1 MDSARALTIAGIALA
16 CAMLLGLFLVLTGDG
31 DEPVVLPEERDAAP
45 TAPSQSPVAPPAAPP
60 VALPQDEDV
69 PPIVFTEPDEPDDEL
84 VATDGAG
91 EADAPDET
99 EAILADIEAAVDA
112 ANEDAG
118 ADASR
123 ARSSAPVPLEPS
135 ERITFCF
142 PGVIPVPGD
151 CADRETVLALATET
165 IGVRGED
172 GRTEALSVELS
183 DPAGLAESRTART
196 CEQYASLKANDWGPL
211 TTVAMRRDR
220 EMNRFCGLIAMARRA
235 SPGRGGL
242 AALSEELLE
251 GVPDAAWPTIGEAEV
266 ANPIVLD
273 TPGDPRVWFVQAD
286 RVEFTVRDVASAD
299 FDGDG
304 TNEVLV
310 FTALQAADGT
320 AVGGGYALAERAG
333 EGVRL
338 VATDPY

>member
-1 MDSARALTIAGIALA
+1 MDNARALTIAGILLA
-16 CAMLLGLFLVLTGDG
+16 CAALLGLFLVLTGG
-31 DEPVVLPEERDAAP
+31 GEEPVALPEERVAAP
-45 TAPSQSPVAPPAAPP
+45 TAPSQSPVEEPQPEPRSEGA
-60 VALPQDEDV
+60 VLPV
-69 PPIVFTEPDEPDDEL
+69 PPTESDAPEDE
-84 VATDGAG
+84 VAAKAEPLPSDP
-91 EADAPDET
+91 PDET
-99 EAILADIEAAVDA
+99 ETLLADIAGAVDA
-112 ANEDAG
+112 DEEETLTEET
-118 ADASR
+118 ASPP
-123 ARSSAPVPLEPS
+123 APGPVQLQPGET
-135 ERITFCF
+135 ITFCF

-172 GRTEALSVELS
+172 GRTEALSVELA
-183 DPAGLAESRTART
+183 DPAGLAESRTATT

-235 SPGRGGL
+235 APGRGGL
-242 AALSEELLE
+242 EALSEDLLE
-251 GVPDAAWPTIGEAEV
+251 AMPDDEWPSMGEADV
-266 ANPIVLD
+266 TNPIVLD

-304 TNEVLV
+304 ANEVLV

-333 EGVRL
+333 GRLRL

>member
-1 MDSARALTIAGIALA
+1 MDNARALTIAGIALA
-16 CAMLLGLFLVLTGDG
+16 CAAVLGLFLVLTGG
-31 DEPVVLPEERDAAP
+31 EEPVVLPEERDAAP
-45 TAPSQSPVAPPAAPP
+45 TAPSQSPVAQPSAPLAGP
-60 VALPQDEDV
+60 PQDEDV
-69 PPIVFTEPDEPDDEL
+69 PTISDADSD
-84 VATDGAG
+84 DGALASEG
-91 EADAPDET
+91 AREADEPDET
-99 EAILADIEAAVDA
+99 EALLADIEAAVEA
-112 ANEDAG
+112 AEEESGAG
-118 ADASR
+118 APAR
-123 ARSSAPVPLEPS
+123 AGAPAPLQPS

-142 PGVIPVPGD
+142 PGVIPIPGD

-172 GRTEALSVELS
+172 GRTEALSVELA
-183 DPAGLAESRTART
+183 DPAGLAQSRTATT
-196 CEQYASLKANDWGPL
+196 CEQYASLKANEWGPL

-235 SPGRGGL
+235 APGRGGL
-242 AALSEELLE
+242 EALSEALLE

-304 TNEVLV
+304 ANEVLV

-333 EGVRL
+333 GGVRL
-338 VATDPY
+338 MPTDPY